1 MKNLADGVG
10 DLKRVLTNV
19 KDRGTWGEYQLEAIL
34 QATLTPDQ
42 YARNVRPTGSGEVV
56 EFAVKLPGSE
66 QDLEK
71 PVWLPMD
78 SKFPKEDY
86 ERLLLAVEK
95 ADSEGVKS
103 ATTAL
108 IRSLKNS
115 AKDIHDKYI
124 SPPHTTDFAIL
135 FLPTEGLYAEVLRQP
150 GLLEDLQKNWQIL
163 VAGPTILAALL
174 NSLRVGFRTLAIE
187 KRSHEV
193 WRLLG
198 KVKSEFGKFGDV
210 LTKVKKQLDAASNSI
225 DQTQTRTRAIQRN
238 LQNVEDIP
246 LDSTAD
252 LFLPGVGETIE
263 ADGEGKSAIE
273 ED

>member
-1 MKNLADGVG
+1 
-10 DLKRVLTNV
+10 
-19 KDRGTWGEYQLEAIL
+19 
-34 QATLTPDQ
+34 
-42 YARNVRPTGSGEVV
+42 
-56 EFAVKLPGSE
+56 
-66 QDLEK
+66 
-71 PVWLPMD
+71 
-78 SKFPKEDY
+78 
-86 ERLLLAVEK
+86 
-95 ADSEGVKS
+95 
-103 ATTAL
+103 
-108 IRSLKNS
+108 
-115 AKDIHDKYI
+115 
-124 SPPHTTDFAIL
+124 
-135 FLPTEGLYAEVLRQP
+135 
-150 GLLEDLQKNWQIL
+150 L